1 MSFQYAR
8 IAAMPVSGVL
18 KGVSRKTASSVKTE
32 QIVSTSPRSQP
43 LPNVSINALYSPF
56 MRANI
61 LLVALLGLG
70 CRARTE
76 EGFTLLFLG
85 RSPGARIGR
94 YSWAPDAPHSRL
106 IAFDGDLHVV
116 RTVTNPRISSPVAIA
131 PYPGSRLLITERT
144 GEGVVFDTA
153 GNPVR
158 EWESVFPASLYA
170 AEGTR
175 IVASRSPYFVQFIGE
190 DGSAPLLW
198 LLDTLGQRRQGL
210 GISHVPD
217 IRYLAQLVNAGPAT
231 LSHDVVYFAPLV
243 RDEILRLDAAGS
255 PVWRSS
261 RGLIPEERDPHFV
274 AGNERRVAHAL
285 VNIAMTV
292 GPDGRLYILGG
303 QDSASTRLRL
313 DVLNRETGEIVE
325 SRILGTPVTAIAVN
339 RGGRIRVLDPEAL
352 LAQTPTRGRDL
363 FEPSFTLPDLNGKP
377 LRLKTYRGK
386 ITLVNFWA
394 SWCAPCREEFPHMAE
409 LYSEFQRS
417 DFDIAAVSDD
427 ISGSKMRAFVREF
440 RPPFPI
446 LVGGGRMKAAYHYR
460 GLPYSVLLDRQG
472 RIIERIFG
480 FGGETEFRHLH
491 DLIAREIDAD
501 AAARR

>member
-1 MSFQYAR
+1 M
-8 IAAMPVSGVL
+8 
-18 KGVSRKTASSVKTE
+18 
-32 QIVSTSPRSQP
+32 
-43 LPNVSINALYSPF
+43 
-56 MRANI
+56 
-61 LLVALLGLG
+61 LGLG
-70 CRARTE
+70 CRPRAE

-85 RSPGARIGR
+85 RSPVARIGR

-106 IAFDGDLHVV
+106 IAFDGDLRVV

-158 EWESVFPASLYA
+158 EWESPFPASLYA

-175 IVASRSPYFVQFIGE
+175 IVASRSPYFVQFVGE

-198 LLDTLGQRRQGL
+198 LLDTLGQRHQGL

-231 LSHDVVYFAPLV
+231 LSHDIVYFAPLV
-243 RDEILRLDAAGS
+243 HDEILRLDATGS
-255 PVWRSS
+255 AVWRSS

-292 GPDGRLYILGG
+292 GPDGRLYVLGG
-303 QDSASTRLRL
+303 QDSAARRLRL

-325 SRILGTPVTAIAVN
+325 SRNLGTPVTAIAVN

-363 FEPSFTLPDLNGKP
+363 FEPSFTLPDVHGKP
-377 LRLKTYRGK
+377 VGLATYRGR

-409 LYSEFQRS
+409 LYSEFKRS
-417 DFDIAAVSDD
+417 DFDVAAISDD

-480 FGGETEFRHLH
+480 FGGDAEFQHLRQT
-491 DLIAREIDAD
+491 IAKEIHAD
-501 AAARR
+501 SAADH

>member
-1 MSFQYAR
+1 M
-8 IAAMPVSGVL
+8 
-18 KGVSRKTASSVKTE
+18 
-32 QIVSTSPRSQP
+32 
-43 LPNVSINALYSPF
+43 
-56 MRANI
+56 
-61 LLVALLGLG
+61 LGLG
-70 CRARTE
+70 CRPRAE

-85 RSPGARIGR
+85 RSPVARIGR

-106 IAFDGDLHVV
+106 IAFDGDLRVV

-158 EWESVFPASLYA
+158 EWESPFPASLYA

-175 IVASRSPYFVQFIGE
+175 IVASRSPYFVQFVGE

-198 LLDTLGQRRQGL
+198 LLDTLGQRHQGL

-231 LSHDVVYFAPLV
+231 LSHDIVYFAPLV
-243 RDEILRLDAAGS
+243 HDEILRLDATGS
-255 PVWRSS
+255 AVWRSS

-292 GPDGRLYILGG
+292 GPDGRLYVLGG
-303 QDSASTRLRL
+303 QDSAARRLRL

-325 SRILGTPVTAIAVN
+325 SRNLGTPVTAIAVN

-363 FEPSFTLPDLNGKP
+363 FEPSFTLPDVHGKP
-377 LRLKTYRGK
+377 VGLATYRGR

-409 LYSEFQRS
+409 LYSEFKRS
-417 DFDIAAVSDD
+417 DFDVAAISDD

-480 FGGETEFRHLH
+480 FGGDAEFQHLRQT
-491 DLIAREIDAD
+491 IAKEIHAD
-501 AAARR
+501 SAAVH